1 MAIGNTGHDLFKF
14 FYFYILRKEN
24 IVSAIL
30 RQNLVLFLAI
40 CLNGALT
47 LAHTRK
53 SNIMRY
59 KMIQYCTII
68 NCVFRNKY
76 NIFNFI

>member
-1 MAIGNTGHDLFKF
+1 MAIGNTGHDLFKI

-47 LAHTRK
+47 GAYEK
-53 SNIMRY
+53 EQRY
-59 KMIQYCTII
+59 EIQNDT
-68 NCVFRNKY
+68 VLY
-76 NIFNFI
+76 NN